1 MEVVVGVGVEILDVL
16 LIRMQ
21 GERKGR
27 TVLPWCIPIQFYERV
42 MLCLA

>member
-1 MEVVVGVGVEILDVL
+1 MQVGVGVEILKAVL
-16 LIRMQ
+16 VRVQ

-27 TVLPWCIPIQFYERV
+27 TVLPWCIPVQFYERV